1 MGSTDIDMDNI
12 AAIIV
17 IEDIDI
23 DIGDIKDID
32 MDISDEDEVV

>member
-12 AAIIV
+12 ADIKD

-32 MDISDEDEVV
+32 MDISDDDEVV

>member
-12 AAIIV
+12 ADIKD